1 MSSVPDDNDLAMQGR
16 APKDL
21 EDSTRLMNPT
31 PVGGKPR
38 LLTVKEL
45 LDASAERALSRKP
58 RGSCTTGVN
67 KLDDATGGLRP
78 GHVWVFG
85 ADTNWGKSS
94 FLIMVADENMKKRK
108 RVLIVSSE
116 DDESIYG
123 DRLMVRRS
131 QVNAKRYRDRNLGDE
146 EMARVADVVSEARP
160 DPVFLDA
167 RGKPAEQVAAQ
178 VKWAIREHSID
189 IVMYDYLQE
198 FRSSKRYQD
207 RRNEVSEVAA
217 MLREAI
223 KSSGKTGI
231 IFSQITVSADKKYP
245 DKHSIRESRD
255 VSNAAEVIVL
265 GFTPTADITRQDGSV
280 VVEAGKKCALVD
292 KAKDGIKGAV
302 ELDWN
307 EEQASFIEVAG
318 EYDVFDGEFESG
330 DTDPHW
336 SDR

>member
-1 MSSVPDDNDLAMQGR
+1 MSTAPDDNDLAMQGR

-21 EDSTRLMNPT
+21 EDGTKPMNPT

-38 LLTVKEL
+38 VLTVKQL
-45 LDASAERALSRKP
+45 LDASAERALSRAP

-94 FLIMVADENMKKRK
+94 FLIMLADENMKKRK

-123 DRLMVRRS
+123 DRLMVRRAK
-131 QVNAKRYRDRNLGDE
+131 VNAKRYRDRKMTDE
-146 EMARVADVVSEARP
+146 EMTRVTDVVAAAPP

-178 VKWAIREHSID
+178 VKWAIREHAID
-189 IVMYDYLQE
+189 IVCYDYLQE

-223 KSSGKTGI
+223 KTTGKTGI

-265 GFTPTADITRQDGSV
+265 GFTPTDSITRADGSV
-280 VVEAGKKCALVD
+280 IVEGGKKCALVD

-302 ELDWN
+302 ELDWD
-307 EEQASFIEVAG
+307 EERAAFVEIQG
-318 EYDVFDGEFESG
+318 EYDVFDGEFDCG
-330 DTDPHW
+330 DTQHW
-336 SDR
+336 SDV

>member
-1 MSSVPDDNDLAMQGR
+1 MSSAPDDNDLAKMGR
-16 APKDL
+16 APRDL
-21 EDSTRLMNPT
+21 EDGTKPMNPT

-38 LLTVKEL
+38 ILTVKQL
-45 LDASAERALSRKP
+45 LDASAERALSRAP

-94 FLIMVADENMKKRK
+94 FLIMLADENMKKGK
-108 RVLIVSSE
+108 RVLIVTSE

-131 QVNAKRYRDRNLGDE
+131 KVNAKRYRDRKLWDDE
-146 EMARVADVVSEARP
+146 LARVTDIVASAQP

-167 RGKPAEQVAAQ
+167 RGKPAETVAAQ
-178 VKWAIREHSID
+178 VKWAIREHRID
-189 IVMYDYLQE
+189 VVCYDYLQE

-223 KSSGKTGI
+223 KTSGKTGI
-231 IFSQITVSADKKYP
+231 IFSQITVNAEKKYP

-265 GFTPTADITRQDGSV
+265 GFTPTTPITRADGSV
-280 VVEAGKKCALVD
+280 VVDAGRKCALVD

-302 ELDWN
+302 ELDWDD
-307 EEQASFIEVAG
+307 ESASFLAVAG
-318 EYDVFDGEFESG
+318 EYDVFDGEF
-330 DTDPHW
+330 
-336 SDR
+336 DRLGEEEERYP

>member
-1 MSSVPDDNDLAMQGR
+1 MSSALDDNDLAQQGR
-16 APKDL
+16 GPKDL
-21 EDSTRLMNPT
+21 EDNTKPMNPT

-38 LLTVKEL
+38 ILTVKEL
-45 LDASAERALSRKP
+45 LDASASRAMSLVSRH
-58 RGSCTTGVN
+58 SCTTGVN

-94 FLIMVADENMKKRK
+94 FLIMLADENMKKKR

-123 DRLMVRRS
+123 DRLMVRRAK
-131 QVNAKRYRDRNLGDE
+131 VNAKRYRDRKLSPE
-146 EMARVADVVSEARP
+146 ELVSVADVVAQAQP

-167 RGKPAEQVAAQ
+167 RGKQAEQVAAQ
-178 VKWAIREHSID
+178 VKWAIREFAID
-189 IVMYDYLQE
+189 VVCYDYLQE

-217 MLREAI
+217 MLREPV
-223 KSSGKTGI
+223 KTLGKTGI
-231 IFSQITVSADKKYP
+231 IFSQITVSPDKKYP

-265 GFTPTADITRQDGSV
+265 GFTPTASITRADGSV
-280 VVEAGKKCALVD
+280 VVEGGKKCALVD

-307 EEQASFIEVAG
+307 EEQASFIEIQG
-318 EYDVFDGEFESG
+318 EYDVFDREFDSG
-330 DTDPHW
+330 DTQHW
-336 SDR
+336 SDT

>member
-1 MSSVPDDNDLAMQGR
+1 MKALDENDKLKAGLLPVDPESGTVPV
-16 APKDL
+16 
-21 EDSTRLMNPT
+21 NPT

-38 LLTVKEL
+38 ILTVKQL
-45 LDASAERALSRKP
+45 LDASADRALSRAS
-58 RGSCTTGVN
+58 RNSCTTGVN

-94 FLIMVADENMKKRK
+94 FLIMLADENMKRRK

-123 DRLMVRRS
+123 DRLMVRRAR
-131 QVNAKRYRDRNLGDE
+131 VNAKRYRDRKLTDDE
-146 EMARVADVVSEARP
+146 MNRVTDVVSKAEP
-160 DPVFLDA
+160 SPVFLDA
-167 RGKPAEQVAAQ
+167 RGKQAEHVAAQ
-178 VKWAIREHSID
+178 VKWAIREHAID
-189 IVMYDYLQE
+189 VVCYDYLQE
-198 FRSSKRYQD
+198 FRSSKRFQD

-217 MLREAI
+217 MLREPI
-223 KSSGKTGI
+223 KTMGKTGI

-265 GFTPTADITRQDGSV
+265 GFTPVDDIRRADGST
-280 VVEAGKKCALVD
+280 VVEGGKKCALVD

-302 ELDWN
+302 ELDWD
-307 EEQASFIEVAG
+307 EECATFNAIAG
-318 EYDVFDGEFESG
+318 EYDVFDGEFDQLDGEERY
-330 DTDPHW
+330 P
-336 SDR
+336 